1 MSVSK
6 STAVIQLSIV
16 YIKDD
21 NLVGLQKVLNVL
33 PLDKLGDFSDKLLS
47 NYLSVCAA
55 YDRKEAVKII
65 LKNWKA
71 VYPPEEKMQIL
82 SRLFLIDQIN
92 IETLS
97 YVVLN
102 NETFTYVE
110 LMDDLIEFD
119 SSPQIITACQKAD
132 KIFGLQPYE
141 TYKIVQEHA
150 YEIGNDNVYDY
161 ATDKM
166 EETAPYAPF
175 PVWINGEP
183 LVTEKELMNITID
196 QAINKLPSDKEAVEL
211 LTKGLSHL
219 GISVGE
225 LEKAKEFLLLKLS
238 TSTKEQKREML
249 KPVMENETNLDL
261 TKNRTLFR
269 IFGPANPLVDQDLTL
284 DTPSSKY
291 GGCRM
296 FITDLFDYDE
306 EFDYVRDWYS
316 GSCEQCHLKIKYRWY
331 ALRKPR
337 PMGGWTGCFCSW
349 KCVRESV
356 FWDGDEPN
364 LLQHEL
370 INIFEKEMTDT
381 GIQDRLPDRE

>member
-21 NLVGLQKVLNVL
+21 DLIGLQKVLNVL
-33 PLDKLGDFSDKLLS
+33 PLDKLGDYSEKLLS

-65 LKNWKA
+65 LKNWKV

-82 SRLFLIDQIN
+82 SRLFLIENIN

-97 YVVLN
+97 YVVLS

-150 YEIGNDNVYDY
+150 YEIDNDNVYDY

-166 EETAPYAPF
+166 EETAPYAPS
-175 PVWINGEP
+175 PTWVTGEP
-183 LVTEKELMNITID
+183 SMTEKELMNITVD
-196 QAINKLPSDKEAVEL
+196 QAINKLPSDNEAVEM

-225 LEKAKEFLLLKLS
+225 LEEAKKFLLLKLS
-238 TSTKEQKREML
+238 RSNHEEKLEML
-249 KPVMENETNLDL
+249 KPIMENVNNLDL
-261 TKNRTLFR
+261 TKNITLFR

-284 DTPSSKY
+284 ETPSSKY

-296 FITDLFDYDE
+296 FLDQTFCYDE
-306 EFDYVRDWYS
+306 EFDYVKDWYDGVCS
-316 GSCEQCHLKIKYRWY
+316 YCHLKIKYRWY

-337 PMGGWTGCFCSW
+337 VHGGWENCYCSW
-349 KCVRESV
+349 KCVRDSV
-356 FWDGDEPN
+356 FWDGEEPN

-370 INIFEKEMTDT
+370 INIFEKELNVT
-381 GIQDRLPDRE
+381 GIQDRKLDE